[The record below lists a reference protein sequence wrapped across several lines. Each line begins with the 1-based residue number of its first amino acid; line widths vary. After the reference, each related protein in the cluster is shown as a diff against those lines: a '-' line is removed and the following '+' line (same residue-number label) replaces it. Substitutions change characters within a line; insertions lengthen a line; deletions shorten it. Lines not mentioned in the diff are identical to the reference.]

1 MDFNYLNFSWIIEGA
16 LAGSVGATERK
27 DLFFFK
33 MQEISSVVRL
43 DENNIS
49 AEPWQ
54 LFELFEPIDSLANA
68 DFEQINRISVF
79 IEEQFEKW
87 ERPVVVTCETGNE
100 ITGVIL
106 ACYLVYVG
114 HSAESAVAAVES
126 SRPGTISDNES
137 VVYSYESS
145 IRPSSM

>member
-1 MDFNYLNFSWIIEGA
+1 M
-16 LAGSVGATERK
+16 
-27 DLFFFK
+27 
-33 MQEISSVVRL
+33 
-43 DENNIS
+43 
-49 AEPWQ
+49 
-54 LFELFEPIDSLANA
+54 
-68 DFEQINRISVF
+68 F

-114 HSAESAVAAVES
+114 HSGESAIAAVES

>member
-33 MQEISSVVRL
+33 MQELASVVRL

-106 ACYLVYVG
+106 AGYLVYVG
-114 HSAESAVAAVES
+114 HSAESAIAALES

-145 IRPSSM
+145 IRPSSI

>member
-16 LAGSVGATERK
+16 LAGSGGATERK

-114 HSAESAVAAVES
+114 HSAESAIAAVES